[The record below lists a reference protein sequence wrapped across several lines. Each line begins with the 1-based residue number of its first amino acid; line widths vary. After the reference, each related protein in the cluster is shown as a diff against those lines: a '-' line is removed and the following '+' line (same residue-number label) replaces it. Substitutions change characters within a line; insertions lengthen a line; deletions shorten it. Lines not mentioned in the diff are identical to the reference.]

1 MLIRRRVLHVTYVLN
16 EVKEVITTMA
26 PGPQGPGVVVPGHM
40 QERRSSATPK
50 SKGLIQVY
58 TGDGKGKTTASL
70 GLALRAVSQG
80 TRVAIVHFDKGG
92 THYAERAVIAEKF
105 PGQIDLFGTGLDRI
119 DPKTNR
125 FRFGVTDEDKAEA
138 ERGLVI
144 VREVFRK
151 GEHGLV
157 IMDEINCTVSL
168 GMLAEADALAVIAE
182 KPPETELVLTGR
194 NAPAAFRD
202 LADLVTEMTLVKHY
216 FYKGVPAR
224 FGLDY

>member
-1 MLIRRRVLHVTYVLN
+1 MTDTRTSA
-16 EVKEVITTMA
+16 KA
-26 PGPQGPGVVVPGHM
+26 P
-40 QERRSSATPK
+40 RSA
-50 SKGLIQVY
+50 GLIQVY

-80 TRVAIVHFDKGG
+80 VRVAIVHFDKGG
-92 THYAERAVIAEKF
+92 THYAERGIIGDKF
-105 PGQIDLFGTGLDRI
+105 AGQIDLFACGLDRI

-138 ERGLVI
+138 ERGLAI
-144 VREVFRK
+144 VRDVFRK

-157 IMDEINCTVSL
+157 ILDEINCTTAL
-168 GMLAEADALAVIAE
+168 GMLGERDVLAVIAA

-194 NAPAAFRD
+194 NAPASFRD

-224 FGLDY
+224 YGLDY

>member
-1 MLIRRRVLHVTYVLN
+1 MTEKRT
-16 EVKEVITTMA
+16 
-26 PGPQGPGVVVPGHM
+26 
-40 QERRSSATPK
+40 SSKTPK
-50 SKGLIQVY
+50 SSGLIQVY

-92 THYAERAVIAEKF
+92 THYAEREIIAAKF

-125 FRFGVTDEDKAEA
+125 FRFGVTDDDKAEA
-138 ERGLVI
+138 ARGLSL
-144 VREVFRK
+144 VRDIFRK
-151 GEHGLV
+151 GRHGLV
-157 IMDEINCTVSL
+157 VMDEINCTVAL
-168 GMLAEADALAVIAE
+168 GMLAEADVLAVVGE
-182 KPPETELVLTGR
+182 KPAHAELVMTGR
-194 NAPAAFRD
+194 NASQAFRE

-224 FGLDY
+224 YGLDY